1 MDIQKL
7 GTLPPPPG
15 VFSSLR
21 AGFDIV
27 TNHVVLIF
35 IPLCLDLFLWLAPRL
50 SVSELL
56 SPYFNLVF
64 AQAQKSIAT
73 SDQESFIQTQAMIME
88 RLQIQLVQFVLQ
100 GAILPGRDLQ
110 SGGSVSAN
118 SDPIRTSN
126 CCDYFI
132 SVGLA
137 WLAAIFTLIGWIIG
151 GVYFRQVARSIMGK
165 GEGRDRFWT
174 AIFQTILLSTVL
186 LVGFMIIFV
195 PLSIILSLFTLI
207 SPAVANAAVLILLFL
222 SFWLVVPL
230 FFSPHGI
237 FVRGQNAFYSIYSSL
252 RMTRFSLPSS
262 GMFVLS
268 VSSSSG
274 LNILWSAPKSN
285 SWLALVGFAGHAFV
299 TTVLLAASFVFYRDM
314 NNWLVVIF
322 MNHFG
327 KLARCRLHQSK

>member
-27 TNHVVLIF
+27 TNHVVLIL

-56 SPYFNLVF
+56 SPYCNLVF

-88 RLQIQLVQFVLQ
+88 RLQNYNLFSLFSKVQLSPVGISSLAAQSLPIATPFGPQTVVIISSAWVLL
-100 GAILPGRDLQ
+100 G
-110 SGGSVSAN
+110 
-118 SDPIRTSN
+118 
-126 CCDYFI
+126 
-132 SVGLA
+132 
-137 WLAAIFTLIGWIIG
+137 LAAIFTLIGWIIG

-165 GEGRDRFWT
+165 DEEGIGFGR
-174 AIFQTILLSTVL
+174 AIFQTILLSMVL

-222 SFWLVVPL
+222 SFWLIVPL

-237 FVRGQNAFYSIYSSL
+237 FMRRQNAFYSIYSSL
-252 RMTRFSLPSS
+252 WMTRFSLPSS

-268 VSSSSG
+268 AFLLSSG

-299 TTVLLAASFVFYRDM
+299 TTVLLAASFVYYRDM
-314 NNWLVVIF
+314 NNWLVNIYEPF
-322 MNHFG
+322 RQTG
-327 KLARCRLHQSK
+327 KMPSSPV